1 MTELILIRRA
11 QRGNRDAL
19 EKLVRLYYRK
29 IYQYISFHVESKETA
44 EDLTQETFLKMVK
57 NLPSFVPLTSFSA

>member
-29 IYQYISFHVESKETA
+29 IGSIIFGVG
-44 EDLTQETFLKMVK
+44 
-57 NLPSFVPLTSFSA
+57 

>member
-29 IYQYISFHVESKETA
+29 I
-44 EDLTQETFLKMVK
+44 
-57 NLPSFVPLTSFSA
+57 